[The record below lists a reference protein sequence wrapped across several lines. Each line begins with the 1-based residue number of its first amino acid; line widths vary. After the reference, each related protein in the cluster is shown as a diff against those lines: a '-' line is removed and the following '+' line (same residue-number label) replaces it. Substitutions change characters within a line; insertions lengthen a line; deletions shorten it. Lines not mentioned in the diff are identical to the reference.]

1 MIRELQKDKSW
12 RVRYMVAN
20 HFCELCDTVSKDM
33 MESEMTPALVRFL
46 KDTEAEVRTAAAL
59 KVSSFSSK
67 VSVQVVMTH
76 IMPCIRQLTNDR
88 FCFSPPTSLCL
99 ALSCLSSLT
108 FVFSLSL
115 LRART
120 VHGRRDGRQCRHE

>member
-88 FCFSPPTSLCL
+88 FCFSPPHISLSRAVVPLLSHFRFL
-99 ALSCLSSLT
+99 ALSL
-108 FVFSLSL
+108 
-115 LRART
+115 ART
-120 VHGRRDGRQCRHE
+120 HCAWQERWQAV